1 MPLVSSAFDP
11 SASAAAAT
19 IADVSSFPE
28 DCLPPD
34 SAASSLGG
42 LRVFARRTLNYLAPG
57 QASRY
62 RRSDSDE
69 QLWQQIHPQ

>member
-1 MPLVSSAFDP
+1 MPLVTGAFDP
-11 SASAAAAT
+11 CASAAAVT

-42 LRVFARRTLNYLAPG
+42 LRVSAWRTLNYLARG
-57 QASRY
+57 
-62 RRSDSDE
+62 RSIPTQE
-69 QLWQQIHPQ
+69 IRFR

>member
-11 SASAAAAT
+11 SASAAAVT

-42 LRVFARRTLNYLAPG
+42 LRVSARRTLNYLARGTSVPT
-57 QASRY
+57 QEIRF
-62 RRSDSDE
+62 R
-69 QLWQQIHPQ
+69 